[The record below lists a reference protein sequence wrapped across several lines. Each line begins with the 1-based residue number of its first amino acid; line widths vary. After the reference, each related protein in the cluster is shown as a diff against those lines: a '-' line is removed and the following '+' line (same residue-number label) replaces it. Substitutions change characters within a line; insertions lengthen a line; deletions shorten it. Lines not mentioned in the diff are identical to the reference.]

1 MAEAVMGRWETYRA
15 LLVGRVD
22 DDAVDRLAEYG
33 ALLERWSRKH
43 NLVRFDEPREL
54 VDRHLLDAMAGARL
68 LAGCGRLVD
77 VGAGAGLPGVPLLV
91 ARPGWSGVLV
101 EPRQKRWAFLKLVI
115 RELALD
121 AEAVDVR
128 YEDLED
134 DGSFDLVTTR
144 AVGRPEA
151 ILEWARPRLSDE
163 GRVAFWTTV
172 EGEQEIARMRGWR
185 VLSWPL
191 VGLDRGRL
199 VSLRKC
205 ST

>member
-1 MAEAVMGRWETYRA
+1 MGSWETYRG
-15 LLVGRVD
+15 LLSGRVD
-22 DDAVDRLAEYG
+22 DHVVDRLAGYAE
-33 ALLERWSRKH
+33 LLDRWSRKH

-54 VDRHLLDAMAGARL
+54 VERHLLDAMEGVRL
-68 LAGCGRLVD
+68 LSDAGRLID
-77 VGAGAGLPGVPLLV
+77 IGSGAGLPGVPLLI
-91 ARPGWSGVLV
+91 ARPAWSGVLL

-121 AEAVDVR
+121 AAAVDAR
-128 YEDLED
+128 FEDFEESA
-134 DGSFDLVTTR
+134 GFDVVTTR
-144 AVGRPEA
+144 AVGGQAA
-151 ILEWARPRLSDE
+151 ILEWARPRLRD
-163 GRVAFWTTV
+163 GGQVALWTTAD
-172 EGEQEIARMRGWR
+172 GERTIGREPGWR